1 MAFDETKC
9 QAVHGVMSVVL
20 GNSSVYFILFP
31 LFNDTDADYVQSV
44 YGEYVFLQVCFVYTG

>member
-1 MAFDETKC
+1 
-9 QAVHGVMSVVL
+9 MSVVL